1 MSASRSKRTRRLAC
15 VGLGVFKEVLVV
27 TGCRVPFLQNK
38 ITETIPNSCIESLT
52 RQPHIYQ
59 DWCTSNTMEVVVLV
73 LKCALAIA
81 AVMAIYCLAVV
92 LMDRLSD

>member
-1 MSASRSKRTRRLAC
+1 MSASRSKRTRKLAC

-27 TGCRVPFLQNK
+27 TGCCVPFLQNK

-59 DWCTSNTMEVVVLV
+59 DWCTSIQEVVVLV

>member
-1 MSASRSKRTRRLAC
+1 M
-15 VGLGVFKEVLVV
+15 LVV
-27 TGCRVPFLQNK
+27 TGCCVLFLQNK

-59 DWCTSNTMEVVVLV
+59 DRCTFYTEVAVLV
-73 LKCALAIA
+73 LKCALAIV
-81 AVMAIYCLAVV
+81 AVMAIYCLAII